1 MGKRTL
7 VSMTF
12 IDLEKEYTKGKKSGE
27 IPLWQTFEGFQTLS
41 RGYLLPGETP
51 RGMYRRISDHAAKT
65 LGKPKLAD
73 KFFSIFWNNWLCPS
87 SPVCSNFGTDRGLPI
102 SCYSSTIPDSVD
114 GIFKTVHE
122 TAMLSKYGGGMGHY
136 WGSVRGRGK
145 TISGN
150 GESEGIIPW
159 LKIEDTVISSVS
171 QGGVRRGSSAQ
182 YLDVSHPDIEEFID
196 VRRQTGD
203 ESRRC
208 RSTGFHHAV
217 VFDDDFMH
225 RVLDGDEESRRIWSK
240 FLKTRWEMGEPYAMF
255 GDSAN
260 RQAPDIYKDR
270 NLKITTSNLCSEI
283 FLHTDDEHTFVC
295 CLSSMNLARYDEW
308 KETDA
313 VQLAIWFLDA
323 VMEDFIRKARE
334 IDGFERALKFAE
346 ASRAL
351 GLGALGWHTLLQSKM
366 IPFESFSAM
375 SLNNEIW
382 RHIQSEAKI
391 ATSNLAKE
399 FGEPDWCKG
408 YGVRNTHL
416 TAVAPT
422 LSNSIISGGVSEG
435 IQPIV
440 ANVYANKTAKG
451 TFLRR
456 NPTLEALLEEKG
468 ENTEANWRSIN
479 ADRGSVKNLTCLS
492 DDEKR
497 VFLTAREINQF
508 ALVRQAAQRQRY
520 IDQGQSLNLFFSTPP
535 DNADAETRNAVARYV
550 HDVHIEAWQLGL
562 KSLYYMRTESPLKGD
577 AVFKQESDCLACE
590 A

>member
-1 MGKRTL
+1 
-7 VSMTF
+7 
-12 IDLEKEYTKGKKSGE
+12 
-27 IPLWQTFEGFQTLS
+27 
-41 RGYLLPGETP
+41 
-51 RGMYRRISDHAAKT
+51 
-65 LGKPKLAD
+65 
-73 KFFSIFWNNWLCPS
+73 
-87 SPVCSNFGTDRGLPI
+87 
-102 SCYSSTIPDSVD
+102 
-114 GIFKTVHE
+114 
-122 TAMLSKYGGGMGHY
+122 MGHY
-136 WGSVRGRGK
+136 WGEVRGRGK
-145 TISGN
+145 EITGN

-182 YLDVSHPDIEEFID
+182 YLDVSHPDIDEFID

-208 RSTGFHHAV
+208 RSVGFHHAV
-217 VFDDDFMH
+217 VFDDEFMQ
-225 RVLDGDEESRRIWSK
+225 RVEDGDEEARRIWSK

-255 GDSAN
+255 GDNAN
-260 RQAPDIYKDR
+260 NQAPDIYKDKDLR
-270 NLKITTSNLCSEI
+270 ITTSNLCNEI
-283 FLHTDDEHTFVC
+283 YLYTDDDHTFVC

-308 KETDA
+308 KDTNA
-313 VQLAIWFLDA
+313 VQLAIWFLDSI
-323 VMEDFIRKARE
+323 MSDFIAQASQ
-334 IDGFERALKFAE
+334 IDGFERSVRFAE

-375 SLNNEIW
+375 QLNNEIW
-382 RHIQSEAKI
+382 RHIQSETTI
-391 ATSNLAKE
+391 ATKELADAY
-399 FGEPDWCKG
+399 GEPEWCKG

-440 ANVYANKTAKG
+440 ANVYANKTSKG

-456 NPTLEALLEEKG
+456 NPALETLLEAKG
-468 ENTEANWRSIN
+468 HNDEDTWRKIN
-479 ADRGSVKNLTCLS
+479 ADRGSVKHLNFLT
-492 DDEKR
+492 DEEKA

-508 ALVRQAAQRQRY
+508 AIVRQAAQRQKY

-535 DNADAETRNAVARYV
+535 EDADAETRNLVARYV
-550 HDVHIEAWQLGL
+550 HDVHMEAWKTGL
-562 KSLYYMRTESPLKGD
+562 KGLYYMRTESPLKGD

>member
-1 MGKRTL
+1 METL
-7 VSMTF
+7 SSNDNDFKSLKLSDEVPEFMT
-12 IDLEKEYTKGKKSGE
+12 L
-27 IPLWQTFEGFQTLS
+27 EGFQTLS

-51 RGMYRRISDHAAKT
+51 RGMYRRLSHTAAT
-65 LGKPKLAD
+65 ILSRPELED
-73 KFFSIFWNNWLCPS
+73 QFFNAFWGNWICPS
-87 SPVCSNFGTDRGLPI
+87 SPVCSNFGSTRGLPI
-102 SCYSSTIPDSVD
+102 SCFSSTIPDSVD

-122 TAMLSKYGGGMGHY
+122 TAMLSKHGGGMGHY
-136 WGSVRGRGK
+136 WGEVRGRGVEIK
-145 TISGN
+145 GN

-182 YLDVSHPDIEEFID
+182 YLDVTHPDIDEFID

-208 RSTGFHHAV
+208 RSVGFHHAV
-217 VFDDDFMH
+217 VFDDAFMQ
-225 RVLDGDEESRRIWSK
+225 RVEDGDEDSRRIWSK

-255 GDSAN
+255 GDNAN
-260 RQAPDIYKDR
+260 NGAPDIYKDKGLR
-270 NLKITTSNLCSEI
+270 ITTSNLCNEI
-283 FLHTDDEHTFVC
+283 YLYTDDEHTFVC

-308 KETDA
+308 KDTNA

-323 VMEDFIRKARE
+323 IMSDFISQARA
-334 IDGFERALKFAE
+334 IDGFERAVRFAE

-366 IPFESFSAM
+366 IPFESFDAM
-375 SLNNEIW
+375 QLNNEIW
-382 RHIQSEAKI
+382 KHIQSEATT
-391 ATSNLAKE
+391 ATKDLALAY
-399 FGEPDWCKG
+399 GEPEWCKG

-435 IQPIV
+435 IQPNI

-456 NPTLEALLEEKG
+456 NPLLGALLESKG
-468 ENTEANWRSIN
+468 HNDDDTWRKIN
-479 ADRGSVKNLTCLS
+479 ADRGSVKRLSFLTEE
-492 DDEKR
+492 EKS

-508 ALVRQAAQRQRY
+508 AIVRQAAQRQRY

-535 DNADAETRNAVARYV
+535 EDADAETRNLIARYF
-550 HDVHIEAWQLGL
+550 HDVHMEAWKTGL
-562 KSLYYMRTESPLKGD
+562 KGLYYCRTESPLKGD
-577 AVFKQESDCLACE
+577 AVFREESDCLACE

>member
-1 MGKRTL
+1 MTSTDFEALHAEGQRT
-7 VSMTF
+7 
-12 IDLEKEYTKGKKSGE
+12 GE
-27 IPLWQTFEGFQTLS
+27 IPTWQNLEAFTTLS
-41 RGYLLPGETP
+41 RGYLLPEESP
-51 RGMYRRISDHAAKT
+51 RGMYQRLAKTATKT
-65 LGKPKLAD
+65 LGRGKTFETDLFNA
-73 KFFSIFWNNWLCPS
+73 FWNNWICPA
-87 SPVCSNFGTDRGLPI
+87 SPVCSNYGTTRGMPI
-102 SCYSSTIPDSVD
+102 SCFSSTIPDSVD

-122 TAMLSKYGGGMGHY
+122 TAMLSKHGGGIGHY
-136 WGSVRGRGK
+136 WGEVRGRGVDI
-145 TISGN
+145 TGN
-150 GESEGIIPW
+150 GQSEGIIPW
-159 LKIEDTVISSVS
+159 LKIEDTVIASVS

-203 ESRRC
+203 DSRRC
-208 RSTGFHHAV
+208 RSVGFHHAV
-217 VFDDDFMH
+217 VFDDGFMQ
-225 RVLDGDEESRRIWSK
+225 RVEDGDEEARRIWSK

-255 GDSAN
+255 GDNAN
-260 RQAPDIYKDR
+260 KAAPDIYKDK
-270 NLKITTSNLCSEI
+270 NLRITTSNLCSEI
-283 FLHTDDEHTFVC
+283 MLFTDDDHTFVC

-308 KETDA
+308 KGTNA

-323 VMEDFIRKARE
+323 VMEDFIQQARDVE
-334 IDGFERALKFAE
+334 GFERSVRFAE

-366 IPFESFSAM
+366 LPFESFPAM
-375 SLNNEIW
+375 QLNNEIW
-382 RHIQSEAKI
+382 RHIREEATI
-391 ATSNLAKE
+391 ATTELADAY
-399 FGEPDWCKG
+399 GEPDWCKG

-416 TAVAPT
+416 LAVAPT

-435 IQPIV
+435 VQPIV

-456 NPTLEALLEEKG
+456 NPALEILLESKG
-468 ENTEANWRSIN
+468 HNDDVTWRKIN
-479 ADRGSVKNLTCLS
+479 ADRGSVKHLDFLT
-492 DDEKR
+492 DEEKA

-508 ALVRQAAQRQRY
+508 ALVRQAAQRQKY

-535 DNADAETRNAVARYV
+535 EDASDETRNLVARYV
-550 HDVHIEAWQLGL
+550 HDVHMEAWKTGL